1 MWGHGTG
8 SPAIETSNILHTDDA
23 GNVYTAGKF
32 AGTNVDFD
40 PSPTGTFLLSTVGSS
55 DAFMA
60 KYNATG
66 QFIWAFRFGGTSR
79 DEVYGLHVDQNN
91 NAVYITGYFRGSNID
106 FDPGP
111 GVANL
116 TSNGDAGSDPGYG
129 GDIFVAKYTMNGQY
143 QWAINAGGV
152 ELYDNGLAVET
163 DAAGN
168 LYVGGYFT
176 HTVDFDPSPSSAT
189 ILNSATGGSIFLAK
203 YTSAGAFQ
211 WAFNL
216 GSPTTNNSM
225 FDLKVD
231 PAGNVYITGYFQGS
245 NIDFDP
251 SAGTAVLNSN
261 GGYEVFVAK
270 YNTNGQYQLAFSV
283 GGPGN
288 DVARGLA
295 LDNSGNIYVVG
306 DFNNTVDFNPGIGT
320 AFLTSNGQVDGFF
333 AKYNASG
340 QYQWAFN
347 FGGTPDEYG
356 SKVAIDGA
364 HLFITGSFSGTAD
377 FDPSAGVENLTSAG
391 GYDIYVG
398 KYTLNGEYLCSFN
411 IGGAGDDVGYSIFSS
426 TNNTFYLT
434 GSFTNI
440 NVDFDPSANIF
451 NLSSAGADDIF
462 LAKYLWP
469 DNLLPTGTLAG
480 DIVCIGEQA
489 QLTFNATAGTGPFTL
504 VLNNGTTN
512 ITQTNVQSG
521 APFNITPNPS
531 FTTTYT
537 LVSVRDALR
546 CSESNFVSGTSA
558 IVTVNNCTLNDF
570 TIPDTV
576 CVNTPVTI
584 TNTSINATTSYW
596 NFCVA
601 NINSTPGG
609 TNLGNIGNQFQLP
622 VFIDYVQYNGN
633 WYGFLTNNTPGKLTR
648 LDFGNSLLNTPT
660 AVNLGNIGGVIN
672 DAAEGIQ
679 VVFNEGRWYAIIVG
693 GNGNTGGSRII
704 KIDFGPNLTNTTP
717 TGTNWG
723 NIGGLNYPGDLHM
736 FNDNGNWYAFTVDAN
751 SSVIR
756 FSFGSSFQNPP
767 TAVNFGNVGG
777 TLNYTNGIYIIND
790 NGQWY
795 GFVTS
800 RNSSA
805 ITRLNF
811 GNSLLNTPTST
822 GLGNPNNTLN
832 LPRDIYVMKFCNELV
847 GFVVNEGSNDI
858 VKLNFASI
866 TSTPTAVSL
875 GNIGNLAFPHS
886 ISKLF
891 RVGPDLYTFIPN
903 ANNNTL
909 TRINFSGCTNSSIPN
924 YSGINPPPFSYSI
937 PGTYNINLTTD
948 DGLATQSSTC
958 KQIVVIPR
966 PNIDFTYQVNT
977 CSPLTVQFTATGNN
991 PLNPYWSF
999 GDATSVSGV
1008 LNPVHTYSSGN
1019 SFIVKYSASNGR
1031 CRDTVTK
1038 TVNLSILPEDIILTR
1053 DTTICFGT
1061 TKQLLTKPA
1070 LSFCWSPT
1078 TYLNNPNSP
1087 NPVTSTPQ
1095 SITYYYTGEVTG
1107 NNLVVNADFSQGN
1120 TGFTSQYAYTPPN
1133 NVLAAQYY
1141 VGTNPQ
1147 AWNIGMVPC
1156 TDHTSGNG
1164 NMMMVNGDE
1173 HPGTIVWSQT
1183 ITVQPN
1189 TNYAFSAWIQH
1200 ITTINPSSLQFSING
1215 NPIGSIFQAN
1225 NTSCIWDKFYAAWNS
1240 GNATTA
1246 VISIIN
1252 QNLLAWGNDFALDDI
1267 SFAPVSIKRD
1277 SVRIVVDTAI
1287 VKTNDDIIVCAGT
1300 PVQLNTTGAS
1310 TYSWSPAA
1318 GLSNIGIA
1326 NPIALPTAST
1336 QYTVTGTTINGCV
1349 AKDSV
1354 SITVN
1359 PKPNITKSPDTT
1371 ICKNTSIQLFTS
1383 GGATYAWTP
1392 AATLSNPAIANPVA
1406 SPVVNTTYYVTAA
1419 YLNSS
1424 CTNTDSV
1431 RISIHPDPAFT
1442 ISAATGVCD
1451 KNSVQLTAGGGNIY
1465 SWQPSSSLNNSSI
1478 FNPIATPSVT
1488 TNYSVQITETT
1499 CNNSTTLSTTVNV
1512 NPLPSVR
1519 ATKSNDLDCSND
1531 RSQLNATGAQT
1542 YAWSPVSSLNNSTIS
1557 NPVAMPAG
1565 STMYVVKGTDALGC
1579 SNYDSVLVS
1588 YVSINASGYFM
1599 PSAFTP
1605 NNDGLNDCYGIRLWG
1620 VIQQLDF
1627 GIYNRWGERIFYTKN
1642 PDDCWDG
1649 TYKGKKQDTGVY
1661 IYMINAKTICGNTFK
1676 KGVFT
1681 LVR

>member
-1 MWGHGTG
+1 MQSQYADLGTG
-8 SPAIETSNILHTDDA
+8 SLKNQIWWFDWNGFVIANGASKTFTTGDGLNVTVSFSNVQGPVFTPSIMNTWYGAVLHFLYDFSNAAVKPALLSPYTTQNSQFTVNVTATRNGLPAAFKFIAADAEGSALSETTTLTTTGSNWLCVDFFRNSSQISNPLAGCNTQTAAIADTYGGSSGIGQNPVIATNAPGTGSLTVDCSFNRNGIDGQMAIAFGIFGSVDRGDLPTGYGFAEHTLA
-23 GNVYTAGKF
+23 YTTTNPCNYLPPLPTTSLIQNLKIGNVAG
-32 AGTNVDFD
+32 D
-40 PSPTGTFLLSTVGSS
+40 P
-55 DAFMA
+55 
-60 KYNATG
+60 
-66 QFIWAFRFGGTSR
+66 
-79 DEVYGLHVDQNN
+79 
-91 NAVYITGYFRGSNID
+91 
-106 FDPGP
+106 
-111 GVANL
+111 
-116 TSNGDAGSDPGYG
+116 
-129 GDIFVAKYTMNGQY
+129 
-143 QWAINAGGV
+143 
-152 ELYDNGLAVET
+152 
-163 DAAGN
+163 
-168 LYVGGYFT
+168 
-176 HTVDFDPSPSSAT
+176 
-189 ILNSATGGSIFLAK
+189 
-203 YTSAGAFQ
+203 
-211 WAFNL
+211 
-216 GSPTTNNSM
+216 
-225 FDLKVD
+225 D
-231 PAGNVYITGYFQGS
+231 PAQ
-245 NIDFDP
+245 
-251 SAGTAVLNSN
+251 TA
-261 GGYEVFVAK
+261 
-270 YNTNGQYQLAFSV
+270 
-283 GGPGN
+283 
-288 DVARGLA
+288 D
-295 LDNSGNIYVVG
+295 D
-306 DFNNTVDFNPGIGT
+306 
-320 AFLTSNGQVDGFF
+320 
-333 AKYNASG
+333 NASG
-340 QYQWAFN
+340 A
-347 FGGTPDEYG
+347 DEDGISTFALYDG
-356 SKVAIDGA
+356 SGLYNLIVPVTNS
-364 HLFITGSFSGTAD
+364 TGNAAYLSGWFDRNRNGIFDNNEYVTVTIPNNATTASLTWTGL
-377 FDPSAGVENLTSAG
+377 PAALPAG
-391 GYDIYVG
+391 
-398 KYTLNGEYLCSFN
+398 
-411 IGGAGDDVGYSIFSS
+411 S
-426 TNNTFYLT
+426 TNNWGFR
-434 GSFTNI
+434 FR
-440 NVDFDPSANIF
+440 
-451 NLSSAGADDIF
+451 LSSSLSASQSASGYAPDGEVED
-462 LAKYLWP
+462 YLV
-469 DNLLPTGTLAG
+469 NIL
-480 DIVCIGEQA
+480 QA
-489 QLTFNATAGTGPFTL
+489 
-504 VLNNGTTN
+504 
-512 ITQTNVQSG
+512 
-521 APFNITPNPS
+521 
-531 FTTTYT
+531 
-537 LVSVRDALR
+537 
-546 CSESNFVSGTSA
+546 TSA
-558 IVTVNNCTLNDF
+558 DF
-570 TIPDTV
+570 IIPDTV

-584 TNTSINATTSYW
+584 TNTSTNAATSYW

-648 LDFGNSLLNTPT
+648 LDFGNSLLNTPN
-660 AVNLGNIGGVIN
+660 AVDLGNIGGVIN

-723 NIGGLNYPGDLHM
+723 NIGGLNYPGDLHL

-751 SSVIR
+751 SAVIR

-811 GNSLLNTPTST
+811 GNSLLNTPTAT

-832 LPRDIYVMKFCNELV
+832 LPRDIYVIKFCNELV
-847 GFVVNEGSNDI
+847 GFVVNEGSNNI

-866 TSTPTAVSL
+866 TSIPTAVSL

-903 ANNNTL
+903 VNNNSL
-909 TRINFSGCTNSSIPN
+909 TRINFNGCTNSSIPN
-924 YSGINPPPFSYSI
+924 YSGINPPSFSYSI
-937 PGTYNINLTTD
+937 PGTYNINLTID
-948 DGLATQSSTC
+948 DGLATQASTC
-958 KQIVVIPR
+958 KQIVVIPG
-966 PNIDFTYQVNT
+966 PDINFNYQVTT
-977 CSPLTVQFTATGNN
+977 CSPLTVQFTAVGNN
-991 PLNPYWSF
+991 SLGPYWSF

-1008 LNPVHTYSSGN
+1008 LNPVHTYSSAN

-1038 TVNLSILPEDIILTR
+1038 TINLSVLPEDIVLTR

-1070 LSFCWSPT
+1070 LSFCWNPT
-1078 TYLNNPNSP
+1078 TFLNNPNSP
-1087 NPVTSTPQ
+1087 NPITSTPQ

-1120 TGFTSQYAYTPPN
+1120 TGFTSQYAYTPPP

-1156 TDHTSGNG
+1156 ADHTSGNG
-1164 NMMMVNGDE
+1164 NVMMVNGDE
-1173 HPGTIVWSQT
+1173 YPGTIVWSQT

-1189 TNYAFSAWIQH
+1189 TKYAFSAWIQH
-1200 ITTINPSSLQFSING
+1200 ITIINPSSLQFSING
-1215 NPIGSIFQAN
+1215 SPIGSIFQAN
-1225 NTSCIWDKFYAAWNS
+1225 NTSCIWDNFYAVWNS
-1240 GNATTA
+1240 GNAATA

-1277 SVRIVVDTAI
+1277 SVRIVVDTAS
-1287 VKTNDDIIVCAGT
+1287 VKTNNDIIVCAGT

-1326 NPIALPTAST
+1326 NPIALPMAST
-1336 QYTVTGTTINGCV
+1336 QYTVTGTTINGCT

-1354 SITVN
+1354 IITVN

-1383 GGATYAWTP
+1383 GGTTYAWTP
-1392 AATLSNPAIANPVA
+1392 AATLSNPAIADPVA
-1406 SPVVNTTYYVTAA
+1406 SPVANTTYYVTAA

-1424 CTNTDSV
+1424 CTSTDSV

-1442 ISAATGVCD
+1442 LSAATSICE
-1451 KNSVQLTAGGGNIY
+1451 KKSVQLTAGGGNIY
-1465 SWQPSSSLNNSSI
+1465 SWQPSSSLNNSAIS
-1478 FNPIATPSVT
+1478 NPVATPSVT
-1488 TNYSVQITETT
+1488 TNYIVQITETT
-1499 CNNSTTLSTTVNV
+1499 CNNNTTLNTTVNV
-1512 NPLPSVR
+1512 NPLPQVR
-1519 ATKSNDLDCSND
+1519 ATRSNDLDCSND

-1588 YVSINASGYFM
+1588 YFSINASSYFM
-1599 PSAFTP
+1599 PNSFTP
-1605 NNDGLNDCYGIRLWG
+1605 NKDGLNDCYGIRFWG

-1627 GIYNRWGERIFYTKN
+1627 SIYNRWGERIFYTKN
-1642 PDDCWDG
+1642 PNDCWDG
-1649 TYKGKKQDTGVY
+1649 TYKGKLQGTDVY
-1661 IYMINAKTICGNTFK
+1661 VYMINAKTICGNTFK
-1676 KGVFT
+1676 KGLFT